1 MAEKSSQEIID
12 GIEKAIEELA
22 DMIVKEVSKRPAP
35 KADAKPTENK
45 CCEQKTSLNETIES
59 LNKRIIA
66 LEASSEV
73 DLNYLADMKADIKT
87 MQMGRDED
95 FETIANKFL
104 SFEKKM
110 EDLGKKLT
118 DKLNTLNERIED
130 LERDVEDLEFSVND
144 IYTEIILPPTPEK
157 EEDEEDEE
165 KDEEEPEEE
174 DEEDVEKT
182 IIGIL
187 NLHNFNSK
195 DFINLLTKLT
205 TDYVEKLK
213 KH

>member
-22 DMIVKEVSKRPAP
+22 DMIVKEVSKKPAP

-45 CCEQKTSLNETIES
+45 CCEQKASLNEIIEN
-59 LNKRIIA
+59 LNKRVIA

-87 MQMGRDED
+87 MQMDRDKD
-95 FETIANKFL
+95 FETISNKFL

-110 EDLGKKLT
+110 DDLGKKLT
-118 DKLNTLNERIED
+118 DKLGALNERIDD

-144 IYTEIILPPTPEK
+144 IYTEMIVPK
-157 EEDEEDEE
+157 AEDGE
-165 KDEEEPEEE
+165 EEE
-174 DEEDVEKT
+174 DVCEDEDETEPESESEEDVEKT

-187 NLHNFNSK
+187 DLHNFSTK
-195 DFINLLTKLT
+195 DFIDLITKLSA
-205 TDYVEKLK
+205 DYIK

>member
-22 DMIVKEVSKRPAP
+22 DMIVKEVSKKPAP

-45 CCEQKTSLNETIES
+45 CCEQKTMTGNAIED
-59 LNKRIIA
+59 LKKRVIA

-87 MQMGRDED
+87 IQDIMDNYGEKILTLEKHLNE
-95 FETIANKFL
+95 FEKKITEKLDTTIANL
-104 SFEKKM
+104 HEL
-110 EDLGKKLT
+110 ED
-118 DKLNTLNERIED
+118 DVDDLN
-130 LERDVEDLEFSVND
+130 FSVND
-144 IYTEIILPPTPEK
+144 IYTEMIVPKAEEEEE
-157 EEDEEDEE
+157 EEDVCEDEDE
-165 KDEEEPEEE
+165 TESDEEE
-174 DEEDVEKT
+174 DGEKT

-187 NLHNFNSK
+187 DLHNFSTK
-195 DFINLLTKLT
+195 DFIDLITKLSA
-205 TDYVEKLK
+205 DYIK

>member
-22 DMIVKEVSKRPAP
+22 DMIVKEVSKKPAP
-35 KADAKPTENK
+35 EADVKPTENK
-45 CCEQKTSLNETIES
+45 CCEQKTSLNEEIAT
-59 LNKRIIA
+59 LKKRIIA

-87 MQMGRDED
+87 MRMSRDED

-165 KDEEEPEEE
+165 EPEGEE
-174 DEEDVEKT
+174 EEDVEKT

>member
-45 CCEQKTSLNETIES
+45 CCEQKTMTGNAIED
-59 LNKRIIA
+59 LKKRVIA

-87 MQMGRDED
+87 IQDIMDNYGEKILTLEKHLNE
-95 FETIANKFL
+95 FEKKITEKLDTTIANL
-104 SFEKKM
+104 HEL
-110 EDLGKKLT
+110 ED
-118 DKLNTLNERIED
+118 DVDDLN
-130 LERDVEDLEFSVND
+130 FSVND
-144 IYTEIILPPTPEK
+144 IYTEMIVPK
-157 EEDEEDEE
+157 A
-165 KDEEEPEEE
+165 EEEEEEE
-174 DEEDVEKT
+174 DVCEDEDETESENEEDVEKT

-187 NLHNFNSK
+187 DLHNFSTK
-195 DFINLLTKLT
+195 DFIDLITKLSA
-205 TDYVEKLK
+205 DYIK